1 MREKKGHPLPL
12 GVTENNGYVNFS
24 VAVEQGK
31 RCFLLIY
38 EKGAKLPC
46 QRIEFLEKDAV
57 GEVRFLALQKSTI
70 ENCVPTMTVWPC
82 LFPYRRNR

>member
-38 EKGAKLPC
+38 EKGAKL
-46 QRIEFLEKDAV
+46 
-57 GEVRFLALQKSTI
+57 LAKESS
-70 ENCVPTMTVWPC
+70 
-82 LFPYRRNR
+82 F

>member
-38 EKGAKLPC
+38 EKGLSCLAK
-46 QRIEFLEKDAV
+46 ESSF
-57 GEVRFLALQKSTI
+57 
-70 ENCVPTMTVWPC
+70 
-82 LFPYRRNR
+82 

>member
-31 RCFLLIY
+31 
-38 EKGAKLPC
+38 
-46 QRIEFLEKDAV
+46 
-57 GEVRFLALQKSTI
+57 T
-70 ENCVPTMTVWPC
+70 
-82 LFPYRRNR
+82 LFFVDI

>member
-31 RCFLLIY
+31 RCFLLVY
-38 EKGAKLPC
+38 YDGAELAG
-46 QRIEFLEKDAV
+46 QIS
-57 GEVRFLALQKSTI
+57 EVL
-70 ENCVPTMTVWPC
+70 
-82 LFPYRRNR
+82 YG